1 MPWQEN
7 SMSNSEIED
16 LTGIERL
23 WTSADVLLVAGP
35 GGVGKTSMAAALGLA
50 AAVSAER
57 KVLVLTVDPAR
68 RLADALGVDLPGQQL
83 TQISPQTA
91 AASGIALRGELW
103 AGMLDVRAGWDELI
117 ARHAPN
123 PETATKILASP
134 LYANLTRRF
143 VHSHDYLAME
153 RLHEVTQSGD
163 FDLVI
168 LDTPPSRNALDLL
181 DAPQRMQE
189 FFASRLIRWL
199 TAPSRSRMANIVS
212 QPFQQVADRLLGA
225 GFLSDITEFFGLF
238 QTMEEGF
245 VRHARRVQALL
256 AAPETQFVVVAT
268 PEAAPVHEAR
278 FVIGEVRRRGLHL
291 GAVLANRV
299 ALASGVRVTAAQL
312 PIDIEHVTSHLTAQ
326 LQDLSEPPGDEA
338 IRSVLNLL
346 WERAEEIGALAARQ
360 DRLLEELE
368 AGAPIALRCPILD
381 RDVQDLRD
389 LAELAGHLVS
399 KDESSEST
407 HSHLGHHPL
416 CES

>member
-1 MPWQEN
+1 
-7 SMSNSEIED
+7 MSKSEIVN
-16 LTGIERL
+16 LPAIHRL

-50 AAVSAER
+50 AAIATER

-68 RLADALGVDLPGQQL
+68 RLADALGVDLPGQHL
-83 TQISPQTA
+83 TQITTQA
-91 AASGIALRGELW
+91 AVASGIELRGELW

-117 ARHAPN
+117 ARHAPT
-123 PETATKILASP
+123 PEIATRILANP
-134 LYANLTRRF
+134 LYENLTRRF

-153 RLHEVTQSGD
+153 RLHEVTQSED

-189 FFASRLIRWL
+189 FFGSRLIRWL
-199 TAPSRSRMANIVS
+199 TAPTRSRMANIVS

-245 VRHARRVQALL
+245 VRHARKVQALL
-256 AAPETQFVVVAT
+256 AAPETQFVVVST

-278 FVIGEVRRRGLHL
+278 FVIGEVGRRGLHL

-299 ALASGVRVTAAQL
+299 TLAPRVTVAATQL
-312 PIDIEHVTSHLTAQ
+312 PVDIEHVSSQLTAQ
-326 LQDLSEPPGDEA
+326 MQHLTEPPGIEA
-338 IRSVLNLL
+338 IRSVLGLL

-360 DRLLEELE
+360 ERLLNELE
-368 AGAPIALRCPILD
+368 VGAPIALRCPILD

-389 LAELAGHLVS
+389 LAELAGHLVVH
-399 KDESSEST
+399 DHSSHST
-407 HSHLGHHPL
+407 DHLLAHHPL
-416 CES
+416 GES